1 MSRPGPHPISRARPG
16 LRIARR
22 KALQFHFERADHIGR
37 RGEKFVVF
45 LVLAAESDVIV
56 SVFAS
61 ALVPFGAHLLDDIRV
76 RHFLRAILSL
86 MAIAFDKVTLAP
98 LQAFTATAPD
108 SAVIGII
115 GENGSGKRALLRVA
129 AGQEIA
135 AAGSVAAGKIRR
147 YLGPGDEPDFSEADL
162 ILLENT
168 FAGQDALGREWAATA
183 IERCRR
189 QGATI
194 LLVSH
199 EEPLL
204 RRLCDEIWWLHEGKL
219 MGRGDPV
226 TMLGRYGEHVS
237 RKLRES
243 GEGGQS
249 AVSSRLRRGD
259 GRAEIV
265 QLETLGYGMEPTI
278 VWRGGETVHVRVT
291 VRFHQDVRDPVIGI
305 LIRNRI
311 GLDVYGT
318 NTELEKVMLGFRA
331 AGETVR
337 ITFRFNCELCPQD
350 YTLTVASHDPDG
362 TRHDW
367 LEEAM
372 SISVTDSRYTAGV
385 ANLRAQV
392 TIDNFCRSPSRAKE
406 VLRAFVA
413 VCYLSDR
420 SVTAGGGGASSALA
434 ATPWV
439 T

>member
-1 MSRPGPHPISRARPG
+1 
-16 LRIARR
+16 
-22 KALQFHFERADHIGR
+22 
-37 RGEKFVVF
+37 
-45 LVLAAESDVIV
+45 
-56 SVFAS
+56 
-61 ALVPFGAHLLDDIRV
+61 
-76 RHFLRAILSL
+76 

-98 LQAFTATAPD
+98 LQDFTAAAPD

-129 AGQEIA
+129 AGRESPLQ
-135 AAGSVAAGKIRR
+135 GSVAAGKVRR
-147 YLGPGDEPDFSEADL
+147 YFGPADEPEFTEADL
-162 ILLENT
+162 ILVENT
-168 FAGQDALGREWAATA
+168 LAGQDALAREWAATA

-219 MGRGDPV
+219 EGRGDPV
-226 TMLGRYGEHVS
+226 TILARYGGHVS

-249 AVSSRLRRGD
+249 ALSRRLRRGD
-259 GRAEIV
+259 GRAEV
-265 QLETLGYGMEPTI
+265 AQLETLGYGMQPTI
-278 VWRGGETVHVRVT
+278 VWRSGEIVHVRIT
-291 VRFHQDVRDPVIGI
+291 VRFHQDVRDPVIGM

-337 ITFRFNCELCPQD
+337 IMFRFTCELCPQD

-367 LEEAM
+367 LEEAI
-372 SISVTDSRYTAGV
+372 SISVADSRYTAGV
-385 ANLRAQV
+385 ANLRAEV
-392 TIDNFCRSPSRAKE
+392 TLE
-406 VLRAFVA
+406 
-413 VCYLSDR
+413 
-420 SVTAGGGGASSALA
+420 
-434 ATPWV
+434 
-439 T
+439 